1 MNRTQILATIA
12 GMTAL
17 IVLLDLRT
25 SAEISSPILFIFPLI
40 LCAIQRSKRLLW
52 STAAIATALSAASML
67 WVLHRIPPVNP
78 WIAWANRGLVIA
90 NLLTLTALIH
100 FWVKESH
107 KVALDAA
114 EMERHSSSLLERNEQ
129 LTGELA
135 KIKAL
140 NRGKGKPLVLTIKQ
154 YQALAGQFSDL
165 HRTMVIAAM
174 CSGMRVA
181 EVLTLRWGQVDFASG
196 LLSPEQSAGNGRGA
210 EFRRDA
216 PAEQLPMDPLLVE
229 ALSEWRSTASGSG
242 LVFPSHITGRCYHA
256 GRIQQGYFKPA
267 ARKLGL
273 TGVNWQTFPNSYR
286 TWINDEGTA
295 TGVQQKLMRHGNGST
310 TSGTHATAPHKAK
323 RKIPHK
329 PVQRVVPNGG
339 VGVEISAE
347 GS

>member
-1 MNRTQILATIA
+1 
-12 GMTAL
+12 
-17 IVLLDLRT
+17 
-25 SAEISSPILFIFPLI
+25 LFIFPLI
-40 LCAIQRSKRLLW
+40 LCAIQRSKWLLW
-52 STAAIATALSAASML
+52 STAGIATALSAASML

-114 EMERHSSSLLERNEQ
+114 EMERQSSSLLERNEQ
-129 LTGELA
+129 LTSELA

-154 YQALAGQFSDL
+154 YQALTGQFSDL

-196 LLSPEQSAGNGRGA
+196 LLSSEQGAVSGRGA

-216 PAEQLPMDPLLVE
+216 PAEQIPMDPLLVE

-242 LVFPSHITGRCYHA
+242 LVFPSHITGRA
-256 GRIQQGYFKPA
+256 TMR
-267 ARKLGL
+267 
-273 TGVNWQTFPNSYR
+273 GVSSR
-286 TWINDEGTA
+286 A
-295 TGVQQKLMRHGNGST
+295 TLNRQPESL
-310 TSGTHATAPHKAK
+310 A
-323 RKIPHK
+323 
-329 PVQRVVPNGG
+329 
-339 VGVEISAE
+339 
-347 GS
+347 